1 MYQLKLEKRAEA
13 EFKKLSSEILKRVDS
28 RLSAL
33 ENDPRPKGVKK
44 LSGRGKEGWRV
55 RVGDY
60 RILYRIDDNKKRVA
74 VYRIK
79 HRSEVYKYL

>member
-1 MYQLKLEKRAEA
+1 MYQVKLERKAEA
-13 EFKKLSSEILKRVDS
+13 EFKKLPSDVLRRVDS
-28 RLSAL
+28 ELSVL

-44 LSGRGKEGWRV
+44 LSGRRKGGWRV

-60 RILYRIDDNKKRVA
+60 RILYHIDDNEKRVS

-79 HRSEVYKYL
+79 HRSKAYKYF

>member
-1 MYQLKLEKRAEA
+1 MYLVRLERKADA
-13 EFKKLSSEILKRVDS
+13 EFKKLPSEILRRVDS
-28 RLSAL
+28 ELSAL

-44 LSGRGKEGWRV
+44 LSGRRRSGWRI

-60 RILYRIDDNKKRVA
+60 RILYRIDDNEKHVS

-79 HRSEVYKYL
+79 HRSKAYKYF